1 MGKSPDRI
9 IFHID
14 VNSAY
19 LSWEA
24 VHRLQHGS
32 ELDIRKIPSV
42 IGGDPVERRGIVL
55 AKSIPAKKYNIKTGE
70 TLYSAMQ
77 KCPKLAVFPP
87 RYDLYV
93 RCSTAMHKILKEYSP
108 KIQRFSIDEF
118 FIDYTNMEKHFG
130 NPIEGANI
138 IKNRI
143 HKELG
148 FTVNIGISSNKL
160 LSKMASDFSKPNKVH
175 TLFPNQ
181 IPDKLWP
188 LPVEDLFMV
197 GKATAQK
204 LHKIGINTIGDLAK
218 YNPKSLEKHLK
229 SHGILI
235 WNFANGIED
244 SPVLDSPS
252 NIKSIGNSSTIPFD
266 VEDKNTAHMILLAL
280 VETVCMR
287 LRNEHH
293 RAGVVSISLKTN
305 EFISYSRQKK
315 LNCHT
320 DSTNFIYETAIS
332 LFGETWKGEPLRHMG
347 VRLSDLCSSEAV
359 QLSIFEPEEWLKQKQ
374 LDSVIDKIRIK
385 YGTDKIMRAVFLNSG
400 IKPLLGG
407 VSEEDYPVMSS
418 II

>member
-1 MGKSPDRI
+1 MDKSFDRI

-32 ELDIRKIPSV
+32 KLDIREIPSV

-87 RYDLYV
+87 RYDLYI
-93 RCSTAMHKILKEYSP
+93 RCSTAMYKILKEYSP
-108 KIQRFSIDEF
+108 NIQRFSIDEF
-118 FIDYTNMEKHFG
+118 FIDYTNMEEHFG

-160 LSKMASDFSKPNKVH
+160 LSKMASDFSKPNQVH
-175 TLFPNQ
+175 TLFLNQ
-181 IPDKLWP
+181 IPEKLWP

-197 GKATAQK
+197 GRATAQK
-204 LHKIGINTIGDLAK
+204 LYKMGINTIGDLAG
-218 YNPKSLEKHLK
+218 YNPKFLKECLK

-235 WNFANGIED
+235 WNFANGIEN
-244 SPVLDSPS
+244 SPVLDNSS
-252 NIKSIGNSSTIPFD
+252 NIKSIGNSSTISFD
-266 VEDKNTAHMILLAL
+266 VEDKNTAHMFLLAL

-287 LRNEHH
+287 LRNETC
-293 RAGVVSISLKTN
+293 RAGVVCVSLKTN

-315 LNCHT
+315 LNSHT
-320 DSTNFIYETAIS
+320 DSTKFVYETVVS
-332 LFGETWKGEPLRHMG
+332 LFDEIWRGEPLRHLG
-347 VRLSDLCSSEAV
+347 VRVSDLCSSRAV
-359 QLSIFEPEEWLKQKQ
+359 QLSIFEPEEWLQQKQ
-374 LDSVIDKIRIK
+374 LDSAIDKIRIK

-407 VSEEDYPVMSS
+407 VSEENYPMMSS
-418 II
+418 IL